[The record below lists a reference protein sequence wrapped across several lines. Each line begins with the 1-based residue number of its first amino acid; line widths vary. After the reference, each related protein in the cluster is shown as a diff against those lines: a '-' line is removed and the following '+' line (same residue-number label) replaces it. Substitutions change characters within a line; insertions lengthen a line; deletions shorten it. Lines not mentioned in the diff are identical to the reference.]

1 MSMSIKASNQIT
13 IVDVTDAYSA
23 LLSSEGYTF
32 VGDSTGAPSGLT
44 CTTQVTAYR
53 GSHQCEEVRVVAVQC
68 PSGIS
73 AIINNNGTSSPV
85 ITFTTI
91 DIITEASQ
99 AIIRIVVDEITIT
112 KIFTFS
118 VAIQGSDGADGKG
131 IKATEITYQIGES
144 GTVPPEGTWTNTIPE
159 TTSEKPY
166 LWTCTVITYTDD
178 TTSTS
183 YSVSSTL
190 DSVDIGGRNLVSEY
204 DFTLSTSGNEVSY
217 TDDGKGNV
225 AIINRNEG
233 AITDDGNGNVTVVDS
248 TGMGITDDTNGN
260 VTIAIAS
267 SGGETETTGDV
278 THKYF
283 IVDSGDATDLTVA
296 VNSAY
301 DASMPSRTGVYT
313 ISAYN
318 VGADNAIGTILTAE
332 NERNIDSKRYS
343 CTMNISEKSNKL
355 VAVKIAM
362 SSTDANEK
370 GIKINFSYL
379 KIEKGNQETDFTHSP
394 EDTDNAISGIRDSM
408 TIQKAEIISDCKS
421 IILSALETYVESG
434 EYDEFKQTVSSQL
447 ELLADRITMTFS
459 TVSQQVTDVD
469 GDMQTKF
476 NELYK
481 YITFSGE
488 NAITIGS
495 SDSSIKLILDNDQ
508 ILFTKDDAIFGS
520 WDGNNFHTGNI
531 VVDVNERAQ
540 FGNFAFLPNSDGSLS
555 FVKVGG

>member
-1 MSMSIKASNQIT
+1 MSIKASNQIT

-44 CTTQVTAYR
+44 CTTHVTAYH

-91 DIITEASQ
+91 DVITEAAQ

-204 DFTLSTSGNEVSY
+204 DFTLSTSVNEVSY

-248 TGMGITDDTNGN
+248 TGMGITDDNNGN

-278 THKYF
+278 KHKYF

-343 CTMNISEKSNKL
+343 CTMNISKKSNKL

-508 ILFTKDDAIFGS
+508 ILFTKDDATFGS

>member
-1 MSMSIKASNQIT
+1 MSIKASNQIT

-44 CTTQVTAYR
+44 CTTQVTAYH

-91 DIITEASQ
+91 DVITEAAQ

-204 DFTLSTSGNEVSY
+204 DFTLSTSVNEVSY

-248 TGMGITDDTNGN
+248 TGMGITDDNNGN

-343 CTMNISEKSNKL
+343 CTMNISKKSNKL

-508 ILFTKDDAIFGS
+508 ILFTKDDATFGS

>member
-1 MSMSIKASNQIT
+1 MSIKASNQIT

-68 PSGIS
+68 PSGVS

-248 TGMGITDDTNGN
+248 TGMGITDDNNGN

-332 NERNIDSKRYS
+332 NERNIDNKRYS
-343 CTMNISEKSNKL
+343 CTMNISKKSNKL

-508 ILFTKDDAIFGS
+508 ILFTKDDATFGS

>member
-1 MSMSIKASNQIT
+1 MSIKASNQIT

-91 DIITEASQ
+91 DIITEAAQ
-99 AIIRIVVDEITIT
+99 AIIHIVVDEITIT

-248 TGMGITDDTNGN
+248 TGMGITDDNNGN
-260 VTIAIAS
+260 VTIA
-267 SGGETETTGDV
+267 DV
-278 THKYF
+278 AHKYF

-343 CTMNISEKSNKL
+343 CTMNISKKSNKL

-495 SDSSIKLILDNDQ
+495 SDSSIKLILDNDH

>member
-1 MSMSIKASNQIT
+1 MSIKASNQIT

-91 DIITEASQ
+91 GIITEASQ

-190 DSVDIGGRNLVSEY
+190 DSVNIGGRNLVSEY
-204 DFTLSTSGNEVSY
+204 DFTLSTSGNEISY

-248 TGMGITDDTNGN
+248 TGMGITDDNNGN

-283 IVDSGDATDLTVA
+283 IVDSGDATNLTVA

-301 DASMPSRTGVYT
+301 DASIPSRTGVYT

-318 VGADNAIGTILTAE
+318 VGTDNAIGTILTAE

-343 CTMNISEKSNKL
+343 CTMNISKKSNKL

-508 ILFTKDDAIFGS
+508 ILFTKDDATFGS

>member
-1 MSMSIKASNQIT
+1 MSIKASNQIT

-44 CTTQVTAYR
+44 CTTQVTAYH

-91 DIITEASQ
+91 DVITEAAQ

-204 DFTLSTSGNEVSY
+204 DFTLSTSVNEVSY

-248 TGMGITDDTNGN
+248 TGMGITDDNNGN

-278 THKYF
+278 KHKYF

-343 CTMNISEKSNKL
+343 CTMNISKKSNKL

-508 ILFTKDDAIFGS
+508 ILFTKDDATFGS

>member
-99 AIIRIVVDEITIT
+99 AIIHIVVDEITIT

-248 TGMGITDDTNGN
+248 TGMGITDDNNGN

-301 DASMPSRTGVYT
+301 DASIPSRTGVYT

-332 NERNIDSKRYS
+332 NERNIDNKRYS
-343 CTMNISEKSNKL
+343 CTMNISKKSNKL

-447 ELLADRITMTFS
+447 ELLAYRITMTFS

-495 SDSSIKLILDNDQ
+495 SNSSIKLILDNDQ
-508 ILFTKDDAIFGS
+508 ILFTKDDATFGS

-555 FVKVGG
+555 L